1 MNGCECQDHTSPDE
15 ALWLE
20 HELGRT
26 FVRVAPID
34 GSKPIKGY
42 TGFAGSVESEK
53 LGLDLTI
60 LTSEDYALEE
70 VQELAMMLG
79 RVIRAFYT
87 RTRLWP
93 LLTEEGGTV

>member
-1 MNGCECQDHTSPDE
+1 MMDQCECQDHHGE

-20 HELGRT
+20 KELGRT
-26 FVRVAPID
+26 VVRVAPID
-34 GSKPIKGY
+34 GGTTIKGY
-42 TGFAGSVESEK
+42 TGHCGSVESDK
-53 LGLDLTI
+53 IGLDLTI